1 MNIIFEGISGAGKT
15 TIIEALLKE
24 IEDQDVTYI
33 PDLEYETPLK
43 EILLK
48 LVTNNLFM
56 ESEVN
61 FRTSIF
67 ESLLLAAN
75 HHYTQ
80 EKLRNNPGITI
91 YDRDFI
97 SVLAMQKEI
106 IKLEYDDWEKFYKSF
121 REIMLFSLKQ
131 IDHIVYVETPID
143 ICVQRVE
150 QRDNRHLN
158 LDDITMLKQINNNMK
173 MECSQLSSKY
183 GFDIITINGNH
194 DVGENVNLIKKKVLV
209 KR

>member
-15 TIIEALLKE
+15 TIIEELLKGLS
-24 IEDQDVTYI
+24 DQEVTYI
-33 PDLEYETPLK
+33 PDLEYETPLT

-61 FRTSIF
+61 FKTSIF

-106 IKLEYDDWEKFYKSF
+106 IKLEYDNWEEFYKSF
-121 REIMLFSLKQ
+121 RKIMLFSLKP
-131 IDHIVYVETPID
+131 IDHIVYVETPIE
-143 ICVQRVE
+143 ICVQRLE
-150 QRDNRHLN
+150 QRDNRNLN
-158 LDDITMLKQINNNMK
+158 LDDIEMLKQINSNMK
-173 MECSQLSSKY
+173 SECSQLSSKY
-183 GFDIITINGNH
+183 GFDIINVNGNH
-194 DVGENVNLIKKKVLV
+194 DVEKNVNLIKKVLV

>member
-15 TIIEALLKE
+15 TIIEELLKE
-24 IEDQDVTYI
+24 LSDPEVTYI
-33 PDLEYETPLK
+33 PDLEYETPLT

-61 FRTSIF
+61 FKTSIF

-106 IKLEYDDWEKFYKSF
+106 IKLEYDNWEEFYKSF
-121 REIMLFSLKQ
+121 REIMLFSLKP
-131 IDHIVYVETPID
+131 IDHIVYVETPIE
-143 ICVQRVE
+143 ICVQRLE
-150 QRDNRHLN
+150 QRDNRNLN
-158 LDDITMLKQINNNMK
+158 LDDIEMLKQINSNMK
-173 MECSQLSSKY
+173 SECSQLSSKH
-183 GFDIITINGNH
+183 GFDIINVNGNH
-194 DVGENVNLIKKKVLV
+194 DVEKNVNLIKKVLV

>member
-15 TIIEALLKE
+15 TIIEELLKGLS
-24 IEDQDVTYI
+24 DQEVTYI
-33 PDLEYETPLK
+33 PDLEYETPLT

-61 FRTSIF
+61 FKTSIF

-106 IKLEYDDWEKFYKSF
+106 IKLEYDNWEEFYKSF
-121 REIMLFSLKQ
+121 RKIMLFSLKP
-131 IDHIVYVETPID
+131 IDHIFYVETPIE
-143 ICVQRVE
+143 ICVQRLE
-150 QRDNRHLN
+150 QRDNRNLN
-158 LDDITMLKQINNNMK
+158 LDDIEMLKQINSNMK
-173 MECSQLSSKY
+173 SECSQLSSKY
-183 GFDIITINGNH
+183 GFDIINVNGNH
-194 DVGENVNLIKKKVLV
+194 DVEKNVNLIKKVLV

>member
-15 TIIEALLKE
+15 TIIEELLKGLS
-24 IEDQDVTYI
+24 DQEVTYI
-33 PDLEYETPLK
+33 PDLEYETPLT

-56 ESEVN
+56 DSEVN
-61 FRTSIF
+61 FKTSIF

-106 IKLEYDDWEKFYKSF
+106 IKLEYDTWEEFYKSF
-121 REIMLFSLKQ
+121 RKIMLFSLKP
-131 IDHIVYVETPID
+131 IDHIVYVETPIE
-143 ICVQRVE
+143 ICVQRLE
-150 QRDNRHLN
+150 QRDNRNLN
-158 LDDITMLKQINNNMK
+158 LDDIEMLKQINSNMK
-173 MECSQLSSKY
+173 SECSQLSSKY
-183 GFDIITINGNH
+183 GFDIINVNGNH
-194 DVGENVNLIKKKVLV
+194 DVEKNVNLIKKVLV

>member
-15 TIIEALLKE
+15 TIIEELLKGLSNQE
-24 IEDQDVTYI
+24 VTYI
-33 PDLEYETPLK
+33 PDLEYETPLT

-61 FRTSIF
+61 FKTSIF

-106 IKLEYDDWEKFYKSF
+106 IKLEYDNWEEFYKSF
-121 REIMLFSLKQ
+121 RKIMLFSLKP
-131 IDHIVYVETPID
+131 IDHIVYVETPIE
-143 ICVQRVE
+143 ICVQRLE
-150 QRDNRHLN
+150 QRDNRNLN
-158 LDDITMLKQINNNMK
+158 LDDIEMLKQINSNMK
-173 MECSQLSSKY
+173 SECSQLSSKY
-183 GFDIITINGNH
+183 GFDIINVNGNH
-194 DVGENVNLIKKKVLV
+194 DVEKNVNLIKKVLV

>member
-24 IEDQDVTYI
+24 IADQDVTYI

-106 IKLEYDDWEKFYKSF
+106 IKLEYDDWENFYKNF
-121 REIMLFSLKQ
+121 REIMLFALKP

-143 ICVQRVE
+143 ICVHRVE
-150 QRDNRHLN
+150 KRDNRRLN
-158 LDDITMLKQINNNMK
+158 LDDIAMLQQINSNMK
-173 MECSQLSSKY
+173 SECSQLSSKY
-183 GFDIITINGNH
+183 GFDIINVNGNH
-194 DVGENVNLIKKKVLV
+194 AVEENVNTIKKVLV

>member
-15 TIIEALLKE
+15 TIIEELLKGLS
-24 IEDQDVTYI
+24 DQEVTYI
-33 PDLEYETPLK
+33 PDLEYETPLT

-61 FRTSIF
+61 FKTSIF

-106 IKLEYDDWEKFYKSF
+106 IKLEYDNWEEFYKSF
-121 REIMLFSLKQ
+121 RKIMLFSLKP
-131 IDHIVYVETPID
+131 INHIVYVETPIE
-143 ICVQRVE
+143 ICVQRLE
-150 QRDNRHLN
+150 QRDNRNLN
-158 LDDITMLKQINNNMK
+158 LDDIEMLKQINSNMK
-173 MECSQLSSKY
+173 SECSQLSSKY
-183 GFDIITINGNH
+183 GFDIINVNGNH
-194 DVGENVNLIKKKVLV
+194 DVEKNVNLIKKVLV